1 MVDFKCAMFVEGQQE
16 DVVKI
21 AVQSIIAIK
30 RVKKLT
36 GKNTALKCK
45 KSISYCVIKNNGEW
59 EAVPTIC

>member
-1 MVDFKCAMFVEGQQE
+1 MIQIIHILKEFMVDFKCVMFVEGQQE

-36 GKNTALKCK
+36 GKNTTLNVQKTFR
-45 KSISYCVIKNNGEW
+45 IVL
-59 EAVPTIC
+59 